1 MKEVYV
7 PSEMLAAGIEAK
19 GEAVMDCL
27 PEADIVLEIYLA
39 MYGMGLKA
47 MCEREETL
55 H

>member
-1 MKEVYV
+1 MKEVFI

-19 GEAVMDCL
+19 REAEMDCL
-27 PEADIVLEIYLA
+27 PEADIVLGIYLA
-39 MYGMGLKA
+39 MYGQGLKA